1 MSDNLAK
8 DKPNKKAR
16 VRLNMISALPSN
28 ALQGEGLTT
37 DPIIYKTNEIVE
49 VDSELART
57 WTTEKYRQ
65 CPTKMCER
73 KGGDFLPPEYISRAT
88 YA

>member
-16 VRLNMISALPSN
+16 VRLNMISALPS
-28 ALQGEGLTT
+28 EGLTT
-37 DPIIYKTNEIVE
+37 DPVIYPANEIVE
-49 VDSELART
+49 VEPELART

-73 KGGDFLPPEYISRAT
+73 KGGDFLLPEYISRAT